1 MPEHLWP
8 YSGLNMRASV
18 QDSGGGR
25 SARANP
31 DALVQNQYVRWIR
44 WASLAGFALIVVWG
58 LDVSGVM
65 RQPNRIWQDTLVA
78 LQGRDVRK
86 SSVIVIAIDEKSMAA
101 LGSWPWGRST
111 HAALIERITKDTP
124 LAIGLDIPFSES
136 DPHSVEDS
144 KALGAALQQSGK
156 VVLPMQM
163 YEGGSPLTLQPICP
177 LVASANRL
185 GLDRLPVDDDG
196 ILRKI
201 YLREGMRDFE
211 LDHFSL
217 AVLRVGDPSRFS
229 NGLPGSPDGEEHLH
243 RPPSGKWLDWKR
255 SHQLVVP
262 FAGPAGHF
270 RRISY
275 IDALTG
281 MVPPG
286 TFSGKYVLVGTT
298 AAALG
303 GLYKTP
309 VTDSEELMSGIEVI
323 ANVLDSL
330 VGRHEVTT
338 APLWSNTGLNASVV
352 LLAFLGMAFLEP
364 LSALLVTGALALAL
378 LAASGVGSAVFR
390 LQFAPAAGILGLGTA
405 YTLWSWGRL
414 NAATRYLI
422 EASAHLRASASIAQG
437 PAMRMHS
444 SSDFLDRRIKGI
456 AHAVQHLRNLH
467 QLVSDSLDNLPDATL
482 VCDKHGD
489 IRLANAAAARYFNA
503 ASGEALRNLSL
514 VELMQQVR
522 SIDDNQPV
530 ATPASLARHPLAG
543 AVQARDHRDRDLL
556 VKHAPSLSTDGQ
568 HAGWIFSLV
577 DVSELRRAQ
586 RQHDDAIHFLSHD
599 IRAPQT
605 AIVTLLELSRHDPA
619 AMTAAQLRERIARHA
634 HKALAL
640 SEGFIQLARA
650 RSQPYRIELRNLPAL
665 LIECIDDAW
674 EAHAS
679 NQIQVIFDPSSAT
692 RAFCRIDRDLVS
704 RAIDNLLDNAIK
716 HSPPGSTIGCAIEL
730 HGDCWA
736 VRIQDEGPGI
746 AADRQAAVFEPF
758 ERGEHG
764 RGRSHGA
771 GLGLAFVKT
780 VAARHG
786 GRVSLYSAEGLGC
799 VFRLFLPR
807 APGSRE

>member
-1 MPEHLWP
+1 MHARR
-8 YSGLNMRASV
+8 SGHFNPKAH
-18 QDSGGGR
+18 
-25 SARANP
+25 ARHR
-31 DALVQNQYVRWIR
+31 YRRWIR
-44 WASLAGFALIVVWG
+44 WVGLAGFALMLVLG
-58 LDVSGVM
+58 LDALGVV

-86 SSVIVIAIDEKSMAA
+86 SSVIVVAVDERSIAA
-101 LGSWPWGRST
+101 LGSWPWRRST
-111 HAALIERITKDTP
+111 HAALIERLTKDTP
-124 LAIGLDIPFSES
+124 LAIGFDIPISES

-144 KALGAALQQSGK
+144 KALAAALEQSGK
-156 VVLPMQM
+156 IVLPIQM
-163 YEGGSPLTLQPICP
+163 YEGSSPLTLQPGCP
-177 LVASANRL
+177 LVASANRV

-201 YLREGMRDFE
+201 YLREGLRGFE
-211 LDHFSL
+211 MDHFSL
-217 AVLRVGDPSRFS
+217 AVLRVGDPTRFS
-229 NGLPGSPDGEEHLH
+229 KDLPGSPEGEDHLH
-243 RPPSGKWLDWKR
+243 TPPSGKWLDWER
-255 SHQLVVP
+255 SHKLMVP

-275 IDALTG
+275 IDVLAGT
-281 MVPPG
+281 VPPG
-286 TFSGKYVLVGTT
+286 TFRGKYVLVGTT
-298 AAALG
+298 AASLG
-303 GLYKTP
+303 GLYETP
-309 VTDSEELMSGIEVI
+309 ATDDAGLMPGVEVN
-323 ANVLDSL
+323 ANILESL
-330 VGRHEVTT
+330 LNRHEVTN
-338 APLWSNTGLNASVV
+338 APLWLNTGVNTSVV
-352 LLAFLGMAFLEP
+352 LLAFVGMAVLEP
-364 LSALLVTGALALAL
+364 VSALLMTGALALAL
-378 LAASGVGSAVFR
+378 LVVSGIGTVAFR

-422 EASAHLRASASIAQG
+422 EASAHLRASASIAQV

-444 SSDFLDRRIKGI
+444 SGDFLDRRIKGL
-456 AHAVQHLRNLH
+456 AVAAQHLRNVH

-482 VCDKHGD
+482 VCGKHGD

-503 ASGEALRNLSL
+503 DSAEALQNLSI
-514 VELMQQVR
+514 VELMRQVR
-522 SIDDNQPV
+522 SVDDNQPV

-543 AVQARDHRDRDLL
+543 AVQARDQADRDLL
-556 VKHAPSLSTDGQ
+556 VKHAPSLSIDGQ

-577 DVSELRRAQ
+577 DVSEMRRAQ

-605 AIVTLLELSRHDPA
+605 AIVTLLELNRHDPA
-619 AMTAAQLRERIARHA
+619 AMTAAQFRERIARHA

-665 LIECIDDAW
+665 LNECIDDAW

-679 NQIQVIFDPSSAT
+679 NQIQVVLDPSSAT
-692 RAFCRIDRDLVS
+692 KAFCRIDRDLVS

-736 VRIQDEGPGI
+736 VRIQDQGPGI
-746 AADRQAAVFEPF
+746 AADRQATVFEPF
-758 ERGEHG
+758 ERGDHG
-764 RGRSHGA
+764 GGRSHGA

-786 GRVSLYSAEGLGC
+786 GRVSLYSAEGMGC